1 MVCVESKEV
10 GMQLIA
16 SNKQVLGTDSREYKI
31 VCSTKKVLMYS
42 NKIVWYEE
50 KERMMKEKDEE

>member
-1 MVCVESKEV
+1 MVGVESKEV

-42 NKIVWYEE
+42 NKMSGMN
-50 KERMMKEKDEE
+50 KKKG